1 MIKNTKDVPIL
12 VKIQRL
18 DCRRRLLYEFN
29 LEIAHVTAL
38 TRKHRHNWAHVHM
51 SDNGGRGGAHVHTSD
66 NGGRGGDLKEP
77 QVPGYKATPSCQ
89 QSIQAATFIL
99 SKKVA

>member
-1 MIKNTKDVPIL
+1 MHT
-12 VKIQRL
+12 
-18 DCRRRLLYEFN
+18 
-29 LEIAHVTAL
+29 
-38 TRKHRHNWAHVHM
+38 
-51 SDNGGRGGAHVHTSD
+51 SDNGGGGGAHVHMSD